1 MMKPKTIAN
10 YTFCMLIIIT
20 CIGTS
25 AHITF
30 AQDDPANGGTIRGT
44 ITDLTPAQNPLAGV
58 EVKIVDVNNKEI
70 TVKTDANGE
79 YKRSGLPAGRY
90 LISTYKRGYNTRLG
104 RPVTVANGGD
114 HLVRLKMTKK
124 DDIEKQW
131 SEGLIQLVAES
142 IGTRYTL
149 EAPIVEALHQSI
161 LEALNSVLEQL
172 NRDVTAFAKT
182 EGDGSVGLL
191 EGLFS
196 HPDCKAAFAKYLTE
210 TQLQDYMDFI
220 KMLRQRDQQAFAR
233 YITAWLDQELS
244 LTADQRKAIEQSI
257 LDTRGHASFPIA
269 LTTLEF
275 DSLDILNL
283 IHDELKIPVDATLR
297 ETQSKIWKQ
306 LIKSQ
311 ARTKE
316 LIAAKLTAHSEL
328 LGPLDEN
335 ASRRLTVAIKGVVQQ
350 HFDAREKEAERM
362 FRKVEAVLM
371 RGVEAG
377 EIKPEHVAEILNDMR
392 EELGNEEGVIQSQ
405 LSRLLPHADTIKHP
419 LYQQAIKDVLSA
431 AAFMQYKN
439 IQAEREAFR
448 QQASRDLV
456 VTGIGTQMIF
466 DDTQRKQLETIAAK
480 LNTDVVLDICHQL
493 LQQVDIEKLSP
504 RQQEFITFM
513 QVNFELEFGEQMR
526 KNEEIQRRLEVTDE

>member
-1 MMKPKTIAN
+1 MMKPKTITN

-79 YKRSGLPAGRY
+79 YKCSGLPAGRY

-124 DDIEKQW
+124 DDTEKQW

-182 EGDGSVGLL
+182 GDGSVGLL

-220 KMLRQRDQQAFAR
+220 KTLRQRDQQAFAR

-311 ARTKE
+311 ARARTKE

-328 LGPLDEN
+328 LGSLDEN
-335 ASRRLTVAIKGVVQQ
+335 ASRHLTVAIKGVVQQ
-350 HFDAREKEAERM
+350 HF
-362 FRKVEAVLM
+362 VEAVLM

-377 EIKPEHVAEILNDMR
+377 EIKLEHAAEELNDMR

-405 LSRLLPHADTIKHP
+405 LSRLLPRADITKHP
-419 LYQQAIKDVLSA
+419 LYQQAIKDVLSE

-513 QVNFELEFGEQMR
+513 QVNFEREFGEQMR